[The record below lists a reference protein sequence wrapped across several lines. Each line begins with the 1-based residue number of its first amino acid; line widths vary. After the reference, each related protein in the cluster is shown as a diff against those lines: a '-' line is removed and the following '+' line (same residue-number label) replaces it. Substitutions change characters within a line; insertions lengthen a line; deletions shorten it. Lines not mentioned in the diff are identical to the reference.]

1 MIQVT
6 RLNHTQLYVNADL
19 IEFIEESPD
28 TVLTLTTGVRVV
40 VTESARE
47 IIDRV
52 VAYRRRY
59 TQAVPPVQSPDDGSR
74 QLSDVMK

>member
-1 MIQVT
+1 MIQIT

-59 TQAVPPVQSPDDGSR
+59 MLAEPPVQQPEDGSR
-74 QLSDVMK
+74 QPSDVMR

>member
-1 MIQVT
+1 MIQIT

-59 TQAVPPVQSPDDGSR
+59 TLASPPVQYPDDGSR
-74 QLSDVMK
+74 QVSDVMK

>member
-1 MIQVT
+1 MIQIT
-6 RLNHTQLYVNADL
+6 RLNQTHLYVNADL

-52 VAYRRRY
+52 VAYRRLY
-59 TQAVPPVQSPDDGSR
+59 MLAEPPVRRPDDGTR
-74 QLSDVMK
+74 QPSDVMK